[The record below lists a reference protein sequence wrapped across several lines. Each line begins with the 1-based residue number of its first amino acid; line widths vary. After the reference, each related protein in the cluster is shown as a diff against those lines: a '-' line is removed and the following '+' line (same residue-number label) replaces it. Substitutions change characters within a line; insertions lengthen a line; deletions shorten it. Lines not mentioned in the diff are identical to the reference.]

1 MENNNE
7 LYNYILNHLVVASEE
22 KRKDIL
28 FEIVDYVAE
37 NETEEN
43 YKTIWRSADRISEGF
58 DDVEEINDLLDDLLE
73 IRGESKIQLILQG
86 KINMLKKLN
95 EEAEERI
102 AGSEDSE
109 LIGTKKLLE
118 NKIKELEEELKN
130 I

>member
-58 DDVEEINDLLDDLLE
+58 DDIEDINSLLDDLLE

-102 AGSEDSE
+102 AEGQD
-109 LIGTKKLLE
+109 IKTKGLLE
-118 NKIKELEEELKN
+118 NNIKELEEELKN